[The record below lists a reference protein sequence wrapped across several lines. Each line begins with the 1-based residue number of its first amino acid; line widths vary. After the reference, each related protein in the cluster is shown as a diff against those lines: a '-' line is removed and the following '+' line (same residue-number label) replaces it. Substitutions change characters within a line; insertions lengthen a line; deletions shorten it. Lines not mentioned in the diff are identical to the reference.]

1 MTAKIKL
8 NAASGGGSVSLKAPS
23 TTTSNAA
30 VELQLPIAD
39 GTNGQYIK
47 TDGSGNLSFGTVST
61 TDNNTWVKLS
71 STTISSNVS
80 DVTFTNSITGAFD
93 TYNMYAIV
101 FTQLRPTNDSV
112 ELRMRIQEG
121 GSTITS
127 TNYRSRVHSMDG
139 DVNNAVGAKDH
150 LRLTKNALGNLTT
163 GSVINEDTNGI
174 IYMTNFMAN
183 REFRYYGFHM
193 FGMHTDDM
201 NFDNFGGGFKGGNA
215 TTGIVIF
222 PESGSWAS
230 GTLTLYGI
238 TQ

>member
-30 VELQLPIAD
+30 VELQLPVAD
-39 GTNGQYIK
+39 GSANQFIK
-47 TDGSGNLSFGTVST
+47 TDGSGNLSFGTV

-93 TYNMYAIV
+93 TYNMYAII
-101 FTQLRPTNDSV
+101 FTQLQPTGNGT

-127 TNYRSRVHSMDG
+127 TSYRARVHSMDG
-139 DVNNAVGAKDH
+139 DVNNAVGSKDH

>member
-23 TTTSNAA
+23 PTTSNAA
-30 VELQLPIAD
+30 VELQLPVAD
-39 GTNGQYIK
+39 GSANQFIK
-47 TDGSGNLSFGTVST
+47 TDGSGNLSFGTV

-71 STTISSNVS
+71 STTISSDVS

-127 TNYRSRVHSMDG
+127 TAYRSRVHSMDG
-139 DVNNAVGAKDH
+139 NV
-150 LRLTKNALGNLTT
+150 
-163 GSVINEDTNGI
+163 
-174 IYMTNFMAN
+174 
-183 REFRYYGFHM
+183 
-193 FGMHTDDM
+193 
-201 NFDNFGGGFKGGNA
+201 
-215 TTGIVIF
+215 
-222 PESGSWAS
+222 
-230 GTLTLYGI
+230 
-238 TQ
+238 

>member
-30 VELQLPIAD
+30 VELQLPVAD
-39 GTNGQYIK
+39 GSANQFIK
-47 TDGSGNLSFGTVST
+47 TDGSGNLSFGTV

-93 TYNMYAIV
+93 TYNMYAII
-101 FTQLRPTNDSV
+101 FTQLQPTGNGT

-127 TNYRSRVHSMDG
+127 TSYRARVHSMDG
-139 DVNNAVGAKDH
+139 DVNNAVGSKDH

-215 TTGIVIF
+215 TTGIVIL

>member
-30 VELQLPIAD
+30 VELQLPVAD
-39 GTNGQYIK
+39 GSANQFIK
-47 TDGSGNLSFGTVST
+47 TDGSGNLSFGTV

-71 STTISSNVS
+71 STTISSDVS

-127 TNYRSRVHSMDG
+127 TAYRSRVHSMDG
-139 DVNNAVGAKDH
+139 NVSNAGGVKDH
-150 LRLTKNALGNLTT
+150 FRLNSDALGNNTS
-163 GSVINEDTNGI
+163 GSYIYEDTNGI

-183 REFRYYGFHM
+183 RIWRYYGFHF
-193 FGMHTDDM
+193 FGNNSNDK
-201 NFDNFGGGFKGGNA
+201 NFDNFGGGFGSISA
-215 TTGIVIF
+215 TTGVLIY
-222 PESGSWAS
+222 PESGSWSS
-230 GTLTLYGI
+230 GTVTLYGI
-238 TQ
+238 AQ